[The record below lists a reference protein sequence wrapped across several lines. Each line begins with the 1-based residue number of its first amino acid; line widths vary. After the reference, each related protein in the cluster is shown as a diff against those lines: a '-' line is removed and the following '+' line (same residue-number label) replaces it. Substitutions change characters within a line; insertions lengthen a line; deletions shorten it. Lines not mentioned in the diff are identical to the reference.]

1 MLKHCLH
8 IVFHA
13 PKAKRLGGMD
23 SEYSPVVW
31 GFSMGAPCILTTQSL
46 GKFRQKLGIFGY
58 NWVLLECFAFRPKR
72 VRLDRRSSWRFV

>member
-23 SEYSPVVW
+23 SEYSPIPR
-31 GFSMGAPCILTTQSL
+31 GFSMGAPCILTPQSL
-46 GKFRQKLGIFGY
+46 GKFGEKLGIYGY
-58 NWVLLECFAFRPKR
+58 NWVLLQHFPFRAKR
-72 VRLDRRSSWRFV
+72 VRLSS

>member
-23 SEYSPVVW
+23 SEYSPVVL
-31 GFSMGAPCILTTQSL
+31 GFSMGAPCILTPQSL
-46 GKFRQKLGIFGY
+46 SKLHSFQGSFRLQITLRTFLKKSTK
-58 NWVLLECFAFRPKR
+58 KR
-72 VRLDRRSSWRFV
+72 NGRFLS